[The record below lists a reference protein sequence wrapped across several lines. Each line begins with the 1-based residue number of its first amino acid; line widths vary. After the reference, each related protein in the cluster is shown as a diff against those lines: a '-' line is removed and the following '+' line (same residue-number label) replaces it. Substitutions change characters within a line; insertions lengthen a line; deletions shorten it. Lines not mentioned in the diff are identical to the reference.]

1 MTITGLEPYA
11 LCLVSSFYLLDSM
24 ESGRLEYRYNLGRTA
39 AGECYM
45 DEENTTFQGAT
56 IDMDEAP
63 VEQETPFDRLESR
76 IDTLIE
82 KYEQLVSV
90 HSQCEE
96 KMAGQE
102 ARIRELESKLGNSE
116 QQRSEIR
123 TRLDAMIDKLGRF
136 S

>member
-1 MTITGLEPYA
+1 
-11 LCLVSSFYLLDSM
+11 
-24 ESGRLEYRYNLGRTA
+24 
-39 AGECYM
+39 M

-56 IDMDEAP
+56 IAMEEATA
-63 VEQETPFDRLESR
+63 EQDTPFDRLESR
-76 IDTLIE
+76 IDALIE

-123 TRLDAMIDKLGRF
+123 TRLDALIDKLGRF

>member
-1 MTITGLEPYA
+1 
-11 LCLVSSFYLLDSM
+11 
-24 ESGRLEYRYNLGRTA
+24 
-39 AGECYM
+39 M

-56 IDMDEAP
+56 IA
-63 VEQETPFDRLESR
+63 VEEETAEQDTPFDRLESR

-102 ARIRELESKLGNSE
+102 ARIRELEVKLGNSE

-123 TRLDAMIDKLGRF
+123 TRLDALINKLSRF

>member
-1 MTITGLEPYA
+1 
-11 LCLVSSFYLLDSM
+11 
-24 ESGRLEYRYNLGRTA
+24 
-39 AGECYM
+39 M

-96 KMAGQE
+96 KMAGLE

>member
-1 MTITGLEPYA
+1 
-11 LCLVSSFYLLDSM
+11 
-24 ESGRLEYRYNLGRTA
+24 
-39 AGECYM
+39 M

-56 IDMDEAP
+56 IAVEEATDG
-63 VEQETPFDRLESR
+63 QETAFDRLESR

-102 ARIRELESKLGNSE
+102 ARFRELEVKLGNSE
-116 QQRSEIR
+116 QQSSEIR
-123 TRLDAMIDKLGRF
+123 TRLDALINKLSRF

>member
-1 MTITGLEPYA
+1 
-11 LCLVSSFYLLDSM
+11 
-24 ESGRLEYRYNLGRTA
+24 
-39 AGECYM
+39 M

-56 IDMDEAP
+56 IAMEEATA
-63 VEQETPFDRLESR
+63 EQDTPFDRLESR
-76 IDTLIE
+76 IDALIE

-116 QQRSEIR
+116 QPFF
-123 TRLDAMIDKLGRF
+123 LGEARF
-136 S
+136 DPAGEGRDSGSGIYHSHQGR

>member
-1 MTITGLEPYA
+1 
-11 LCLVSSFYLLDSM
+11 
-24 ESGRLEYRYNLGRTA
+24 
-39 AGECYM
+39 M

-63 VEQETPFDRLESR
+63 AEQETPFDRLESR

-123 TRLDAMIDKLGRF
+123 TRLDTMIDKLGRF

>member
-1 MTITGLEPYA
+1 
-11 LCLVSSFYLLDSM
+11 
-24 ESGRLEYRYNLGRTA
+24 
-39 AGECYM
+39 M

-56 IDMDEAP
+56 IAVEEATA
-63 VEQETPFDRLESR
+63 EQETPFDQLESR

-102 ARIRELESKLGNSE
+102 ARIRELEVKLGNSE
-116 QQRSEIR
+116 QQSSEIR
-123 TRLDAMIDKLGRF
+123 TRLDALINKLSRF

>member
-1 MTITGLEPYA
+1 
-11 LCLVSSFYLLDSM
+11 
-24 ESGRLEYRYNLGRTA
+24 
-39 AGECYM
+39 M

-56 IDMDEAP
+56 IDMEETP

>member
-1 MTITGLEPYA
+1 
-11 LCLVSSFYLLDSM
+11 
-24 ESGRLEYRYNLGRTA
+24 
-39 AGECYM
+39 M

-56 IDMDEAP
+56 IAVEEATA
-63 VEQETPFDRLESR
+63 EEETPFDQLESR

-82 KYEQLVSV
+82 KYEQLVSA

-102 ARIRELESKLGNSE
+102 ARIRELEVKLGNSE
-116 QQRSEIR
+116 QQSSEIR
-123 TRLDAMIDKLGRF
+123 TRLDALINKLSRF

>member
-1 MTITGLEPYA
+1 
-11 LCLVSSFYLLDSM
+11 
-24 ESGRLEYRYNLGRTA
+24 
-39 AGECYM
+39 M

-56 IDMDEAP
+56 ITVEEA
-63 VEQETPFDRLESR
+63 TPFDQLESR

-102 ARIRELESKLGNSE
+102 ARIRELEVKLGNSE
-116 QQRSEIR
+116 QQSSEIR
-123 TRLDAMIDKLGRF
+123 TRLDALINKLSRF

>member
-1 MTITGLEPYA
+1 
-11 LCLVSSFYLLDSM
+11 
-24 ESGRLEYRYNLGRTA
+24 
-39 AGECYM
+39 M

-56 IDMDEAP
+56 IA
-63 VEQETPFDRLESR
+63 VEEETAEQDTPFDRLESR

-102 ARIRELESKLGNSE
+102 ARIRELEGKLGNSE

-123 TRLDAMIDKLGRF
+123 TRLDALINKLSRF

>member
-1 MTITGLEPYA
+1 
-11 LCLVSSFYLLDSM
+11 
-24 ESGRLEYRYNLGRTA
+24 
-39 AGECYM
+39 M
-45 DEENTTFQGAT
+45 DEETNTFQGAA
-56 IDMDEAP
+56 IAVEEATA
-63 VEQETPFDRLESR
+63 EQETPFDRLESR

-82 KYEQLVSV
+82 KYEQLGSV

-102 ARIRELESKLGNSE
+102 ARIRELEVEVGNSE

-123 TRLDAMIDKLGRF
+123 IRLDALINKLSRF